1 MSLEPYELEQ
11 FILIQSLEQ
20 ICKYHQNVDN
30 FPYKNLICVNSDKP
44 EIVFNRVISAPP
56 EVYKFFSELTDL
68 QKSYLVPKISLYKKQ
83 VDENKKEKYEL
94 LSFRSYFDSNEY
106 LKFATNPSNF
116 DINQKKGDGV
126 GIKSIS
132 ITDRSEKPSDIHITC
147 KLDLFFDNVV
157 SLMNSNVMTLVTTP
171 ELRTTN
177 SAPDYR
183 IKLVIGW
190 QTPVDTSQVVFTP
203 QQIDIIEKSNIVYL
217 LELVTHTLGFR
228 DNGTIDL
235 SIEYQGAVERFF
247 GSNSQADILG
257 VSFDLSGFDVKTINE
272 ALISAAANTATNTAA
287 DNLTAVARAAAIG
300 FFPGSAAAAAIAS
313 QKPSQTF
320 TKYNQY
326 INLVFQRAIIEEQ
339 LKELYKKNPEQTLES
354 LTKTSKNK
362 DEKIEELEK
371 QQKDLA
377 AQIEELENFAIKEK
391 YAKLLQ
397 AIWDNNRLFN
407 MKVGASLIEDLMK
420 VSTDS
425 GKTKFLDFIKLFG
438 AIKGPFVTT
447 TSESIKDNNLDEDD
461 PASVADLKDAKTKEE
476 IEKAAE
482 KAINKEKKQN
492 LLPSKISNTGVTSE
506 QKQEE
511 FAAGGNTGLSY
522 RYDGSKL
529 IPYTT
534 LGDIINTAVSFIPN
548 REDINIILGPCK
560 IGKFIINLA
569 QIPISIVNFSIWFNN
584 NVVRKL
590 KKNYLLWDFLQ
601 DIIRDLVT
609 TNLTAGK
616 LYGEDKDSALTLGI
630 STIISE
636 KELVPGHVYKD
647 DNLVNFLSRNV
658 SNTDKV
664 FQYLIL
670 YVYDYQLNK
679 RHGNLEEDMKDG
691 IYHFSVGKNK
701 GVLKNIQ
708 LNKVDFP
715 KYRDMLMTKD
725 SLNGP
730 GNILRQHYNVT
741 MKTVGNP
748 LFLNGGTFYFD
759 GSYLGLLGSEAT
771 DVLGISGYYLVTGME
786 MSLSAEA
793 GYETTINGTWNAQ
806 KADVRMSEIIETS
819 KTGIL
824 SSIGKQSFHTNLK
837 DKFKEIKF

>member
-20 ICKYHQNVDN
+20 ICKYHQSVDN

-94 LSFRSYFDSNEY
+94 LSFKSYFDSNEY

-228 DNGTIDL
+228 DNGSIDL

-257 VSFDLSGFDVKTINE
+257 VSFDLSGFDVKTNNE
-272 ALISAAANTATNTAA
+272 ALISAAANTATNTTA
-287 DNLTAVARAAAIG
+287 DNLATVART
-300 FFPGSAAAAAIAS
+300 AAIAFLPGAATAAAVAA

-320 TKYNQY
+320 SKYNQY
-326 INLVFQRAIIEEQ
+326 INLVFQRAIVEEQ
-339 LKELYKKNPEQTLES
+339 LKELYKKNPEQTSES
-354 LTKTSKNK
+354 LTKIPKDK

-391 YAKLLQ
+391 YVRLLQ

-407 MKVGASLIEDLMK
+407 MKVGGSLIEDLMK

-425 GKTKFLDFIKLFG
+425 GKSAVLNFIKLFG

-447 TSESIKDNNLDEDD
+447 TSESIKDNNLDKDD
-461 PASVADLKDAKTKEE
+461 PASVADLKNAKTKED

-482 KAINKEKKQN
+482 KAVKRLEKNETKAPRQ
-492 LLPSKISNTGVTSE
+492 ISTPDPNSPV
-506 QKQEE
+506 
-511 FAAGGNTGLSY
+511 LSIISFQ
-522 RYDGSKL
+522 DKL

-548 REDINIILGPCK
+548 HEDINIILGPCK

-609 TNLTAGK
+609 TNLTVGK

-636 KELVPGHVYKD
+636 KELVPGRVYKD

-701 GVLKNIQ
+701 GVLKSIQ

-806 KADVRMSEIIETS
+806 KADARMSEIIEKGVKS
-819 KTGIL
+819 FLGASLGFNVRDKSYIVNDIGI
-824 SSIGKQSFHTNLK
+824 
-837 DKFKEIKF
+837 KEIKF